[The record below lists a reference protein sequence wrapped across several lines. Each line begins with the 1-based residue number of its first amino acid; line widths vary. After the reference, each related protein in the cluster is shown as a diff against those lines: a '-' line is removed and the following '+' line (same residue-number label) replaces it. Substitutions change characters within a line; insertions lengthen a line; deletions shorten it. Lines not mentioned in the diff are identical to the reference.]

1 MLKLIFKFC
10 IGYQT
15 VKTLVA
21 IQNIEK
27 NTQPAGQQ
35 LRELMKRPP
44 NAPLTL
50 PESIAIFL
58 ARINSM
64 HEDIPSTNNRESSKI
79 VISLLRESKLE
90 LDKIK
95 TNIKT
100 NKKVVS
106 LLTKSRQKLGQIEV
120 WKDNKLKKR
129 RRI

>member
-1 MLKLIFKFC
+1 MLKLLFRVC
-10 IGYQT
+10 IAYQT
-15 VKTLVA
+15 IKTLVA
-21 IQNIEK
+21 IQNIGK
-27 NTQPAGQQ
+27 NTRPPGEE
-35 LRELMKRPP
+35 LRELMKQPP
-44 NAPLTL
+44 NSPLTL

-58 ARINSM
+58 ARINGI

-79 VISLLRESKLE
+79 IISLLRESKME
-90 LDKIK
+90 FDRIK

-120 WKDNKLKKR
+120 WRDNKLKKR

>member
-1 MLKLIFKFC
+1 MLKSIFKCC
-10 IGYQT
+10 IAYQT

-27 NTQPAGQQ
+27 NPQPPGQK
-35 LRELMKRPP
+35 LRELMKQSPS
-44 NAPLTL
+44 APLTL
-50 PESIAIFL
+50 TESIAIFL
-58 ARINSM
+58 ARINGI

-79 VISLLRESKLE
+79 IISLLRESKME
-90 LDKIK
+90 FDRIK

-120 WKDNKLKKR
+120 WRDNKLKKS